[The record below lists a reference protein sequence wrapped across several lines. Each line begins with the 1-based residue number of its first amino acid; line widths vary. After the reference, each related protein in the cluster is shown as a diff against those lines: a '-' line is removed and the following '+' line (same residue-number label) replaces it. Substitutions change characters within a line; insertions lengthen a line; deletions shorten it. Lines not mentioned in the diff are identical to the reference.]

1 MTTPMSGT
9 ASGTAGGAAGG
20 TTAGATGAV
29 SGGQGPA
36 AQAAQPGVREFAA
49 YSVGGGLALLAGLA
63 GLAVGVCLVVAG
75 ASIAEDA
82 STGAR
87 AGLVALGVLVGLAA
101 LFAMCGLNMV
111 APGEARVVQLFG
123 RYRGTVRKDGL
134 RWVNPL
140 TSRVAISTRV
150 RNHET
155 AVMKV
160 NDAYGNPIELAAVVV
175 WRVEDTAQAM
185 FEVDDFEQ
193 FVSTQ
198 TEAAVRH
205 IAIEYPYDSHEE
217 DGLSLRGNAE
227 EITEKLAVELHARV
241 AAAGVRIIESR
252 FTHLA
257 YAPEIASAMLQRQQ
271 AGAMVAA
278 RQKIVEGAVGMVEL
292 ALDRIAERDIVE
304 LDPERKAAMVSNLM
318 VVLCGDRSA
327 QPIVNTGTLYQ

>member
-1 MTTPMSGT
+1 MTTHDPQVT
-9 ASGTAGGAAGG
+9 AD
-20 TTAGATGAV
+20 V
-29 SGGQGPA
+29 PEMPA
-36 AQAAQPGVREFAA
+36 PRVRETPAH
-49 YSVGGGLALLAGLA
+49 SIGGGLALLLGLVGLLAGVAMIIAATAVEGTGAKAGL
-63 GLAVGVCLVVAG
+63 
-75 ASIAEDA
+75 I
-82 STGAR
+82 TG
-87 AGLVALGVLVGLAA
+87 GILVALAS
-101 LFAMCGLNMV
+101 FIAMCGLNMV

-123 RYRGTVRKDGL
+123 RYRGTVRQDGL
-134 RWVNPL
+134 RWVNPF
-140 TSRVAISTRV
+140 TSRTKISTRV

-155 AVMKV
+155 AVLKV

-175 WRVEDTAQAM
+175 WRVEDTAQAT
-185 FEVDDFEQ
+185 FEVDDYVE

-205 IAIEYPYDSHEE
+205 IAIEYPYDAHDE

-241 AAAGVRIIESR
+241 EAAGVQIIESR

-271 AGAMVAA
+271 AGAVVAA
-278 RQKIVEGAVGMVEL
+278 RQQIVEGAVGMVETAL
-292 ALDRIAERDIVE
+292 ARIQEQDIVD

-327 QPIVNTGTLYQ
+327 QPVLNTGTLYQ